1 MSETVFSTERL
12 VVRRWRTSDIDA
24 VFAVYGDV
32 QAMRWV
38 DDGEPITREAC
49 ERWMSVTQ
57 ANYARRG
64 YGMFAV
70 EQKSVPG
77 VIGFCGLVHPGDQA
91 EPEVKYAYLRAHW
104 GQGVATEVLRGLI
117 HYGADVHG
125 LDFIIATTAPENTA
139 SHRVLLKAGLE
150 RGLLRKDG
158 DGSCTQLFHWSSG
171 AKLPTTD
178 GKTV

>member
-1 MSETVFSTERL
+1 MSDTVFSTERL
-12 VVRRWRTSDIDA
+12 VVRRWRASDIDA
-24 VFAVYGDV
+24 VLGVYGDA

-38 DDGEPITREAC
+38 DDGEPITREDC
-49 ERWMSVTQ
+49 GRWMAVTQ

-150 RGLLRKDG
+150 RGLLREDD
-158 DGSCTQLFHWSSG
+158 DGSCTQLFHWSPRQNQ
-171 AKLPTTD
+171 A
-178 GKTV
+178 TV